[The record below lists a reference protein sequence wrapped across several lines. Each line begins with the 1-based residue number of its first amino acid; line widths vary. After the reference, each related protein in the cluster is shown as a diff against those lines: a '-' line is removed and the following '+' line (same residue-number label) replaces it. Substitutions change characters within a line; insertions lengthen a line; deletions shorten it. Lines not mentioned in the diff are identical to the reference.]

1 MAVSTQN
8 VLFLCTGNSARSI
21 MAEALLNH
29 WGRGRYRA
37 FSAGSHPKGRVHPIT
52 IDLLQRLKLPT
63 GELHSK
69 DWEEFARPGAPVM
82 DFVFTVC
89 DLAAGEV
96 CPVWPGHPISAHW
109 GFPDPAAFDG
119 AEAEQ
124 RVVFGDVFRQIE
136 NRIKIFVALP
146 IERLSR
152 LAIKE
157 EVDRIGEAH
166 PQMA

>member
-1 MAVSTQN
+1 
-8 VLFLCTGNSARSI
+8 
-21 MAEALLNH
+21 
-29 WGRGRYRA
+29 
-37 FSAGSHPKGRVHPIT
+37 
-52 IDLLQRLKLPT
+52 
-63 GELHSK
+63 
-69 DWEEFARPGAPVM
+69 
-82 DFVFTVC
+82 VC
-89 DLAAGEV
+89 L
-96 CPVWPGHPISAHW
+96 VWPGHPISAHW

-119 AEAEQ
+119 SEAEQ